1 MNKTELIKE
10 FAKECKITQDESRE
24 FLGKLV
30 DITERELKSGRDVT
44 FMDLFKLEVKE
55 KKGRPYK
62 LTKRDGTT
70 IEGVS
75 ESGSKIAFNPLGKI
89 KNMFK

>member
-30 DITERELKSGRDVT
+30 DITERELKSGNNVT

-55 KKGRPYK
+55 KSGRPYK
-62 LTKRDGTT
+62 LQKKDGTV

-75 ESGSKIAFNPLGKI
+75 ESGKKIAFNPFSRI
-89 KNMFK
+89 KNIFD